1 MIDMKAVYHHVR
13 THFLKSICLKFMC
26 LTVSGPSL
34 NSKELGTSISC
45 DTAKGLEP
53 DNPDP
58 PLDILVSLQQQDNP
72 FIS

>member
-13 THFLKSICLKFMC
+13 THFPKSICLKFVY

-34 NSKELGTSISC
+34 KHRELGTSISC
-45 DTAKGLEP
+45 DTGKGLEP
-53 DNPDP
+53 DDPDP
-58 PLDILVSLQQQDNP
+58 PLDILASLQQQDNP